1 MWVSAYISSMT
12 KGKTLLTC
20 CDWSAILVPLH
31 FHCWITDW
39 GKLSFEVG
47 ITPFLQLPQLL
58 ERSDEC
64 WSLGRTFLHTFQ
76 SLVT

>member
-1 MWVSAYISSMT
+1 ME
-12 KGKTLLTC
+12 GETLLTC
-20 CDWSAILVPLH
+20 CDWSAILVPPH

-39 GKLSFEVG
+39 GEMSFEVG

-64 WSLGRTFLHTFQ
+64 WSLGRSFLHTFS